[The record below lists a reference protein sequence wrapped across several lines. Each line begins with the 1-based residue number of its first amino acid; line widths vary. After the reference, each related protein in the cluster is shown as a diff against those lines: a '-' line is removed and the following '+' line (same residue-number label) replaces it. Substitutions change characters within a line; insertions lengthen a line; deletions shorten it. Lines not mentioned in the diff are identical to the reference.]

1 MDAAA
6 SATPNDLDALWMPF
20 TANRQFKAAPRLLE
34 SAEGMYYRSADG
46 RRVLDGT
53 AGLWCVNAGHGR
65 REIVEAISRQAARM
79 DYAPAFQMGHPAQ
92 FELASRVAAL
102 LPGDLDHVFFVN
114 SGSEAVDTALK
125 IALAYHQ
132 AAGAP
137 ERTMLIGRARGYHGV
152 GFGGLSV
159 GGIANNRRQ
168 FRNLLGAVAHLP
180 HTHAPER
187 NAFSRGEPEWG
198 AHLADALEDLVAL
211 HGADTIAA
219 VVVEPMA
226 GSTGV
231 LIPPKG
237 YLRRLR
243 EICDRHGILLIFD
256 EVITGFGRLGAS
268 FACERFGVVPDIVTM
283 AKGITNAAVPMG
295 AAAVR
300 AGDIRRHRRRPG
312 APDRTVPRLH
322 LFRPSAGLRR
332 RPRRA
337 GRLSRRGAVRPRRRT
352 RALFRGRRAR
362 PARPGARH
370 RRPQSGPG
378 GGNRAGAAP
387 RTADDPRLRRV
398 RALLREGRAGAHHRR
413 HRGPVPRRSSS
424 SAGRSTRFAKPWA
437 RRWTKRRRAR
447 RAQAILVSTQLARSL
462 FGAAPTFIAATSPPL
477 NSSRVGIPRTWYFV
491 GVSGF
496 SSMFILATVTRPPRS
511 LASSSS
517 VGAMALHG
525 PHHSAQKIDQHRS
538 LGLEDVARETGVGNL
553 GRGGHAASPPM
564 GCP

>member
-180 HTHAPER
+180 HTHAPEH

-243 EICDRHGILLIFD
+243 EICDRHGILLVFD

-300 AGDIRRHRRRPG
+300 AGIYDAIVDGPEHLIELFHGYTYSGHPLACAAGLAALDVYRDEGLFDRAAELAPYFEDAAHGLRDRAHVIDVRNLGLVAGIELEPRPG
-312 APDRTVPRLH
+312 
-322 LFRPSAGLRR
+322 RPT
-332 RPRRA
+332 
-337 GRLSRRGAVRPRRRT
+337 T
-352 RALFRGRRAR
+352 RAYDVFAR
-362 PARPGARH
+362 CYEKGVLVRT
-370 RRPQSGPG
+370 
-378 GGNRAGAAP
+378 
-387 RTADDPRLRRV
+387 TADIV
-398 RALLREGRAGAHHRR
+398 AL
-413 HRGPVPRRSSS
+413 
-424 SAGRSTRFAKPWA
+424 
-437 RRWTKRRRAR
+437 
-447 RAQAILVSTQLARSL
+447 
-462 FGAAPTFIAATSPPL
+462 SPPL
-477 NSSRVGIPRTWYFV
+477 VVERGQIDEICETL
-491 GVSGF
+491 GE
-496 SSMFILATVTRPPRS
+496 
-511 LASSSS
+511 
-517 VGAMALHG
+517 AL
-525 PHHSAQKIDQHRS
+525 D
-538 LGLEDVARETGVGNL
+538 E
-553 GRGGHAASPPM
+553 AA
-564 GCP
+564 